1 MISAVTNFNA
11 LIFAFSTTPYW
22 RQNIFW
28 IHFFFT
34 EAVANADEMLGEIFL
49 EERTPTIQELTV
61 TPNFYF

>member
-1 MISAVTNFNA
+1 LNS
-11 LIFAFSTTPYW
+11 
-22 RQNIFW
+22 
-28 IHFFFT
+28 FFFT